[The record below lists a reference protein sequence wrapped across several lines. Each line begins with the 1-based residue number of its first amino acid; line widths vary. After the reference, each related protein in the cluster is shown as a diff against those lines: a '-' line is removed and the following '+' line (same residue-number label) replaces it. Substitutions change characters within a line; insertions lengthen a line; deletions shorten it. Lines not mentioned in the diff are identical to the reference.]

1 MEQIAD
7 QIRIGYADPGLNG
20 LLKAIGE
27 DKGPVDRR
35 FSQGEDFFLH
45 VEPAFTVPHFQVHH
59 DVHVPEPSPAYLKA
73 LTLVMEQVSGL
84 VPQVFKGLT
93 YYFDPTDILRPSFY
107 HVYRIGESL
116 FLYLLR
122 MDLVMKPSSVT
133 VIERATN
140 ETTASYTTHQLFLES
155 IVIPLAEVEKNGER
169 VKSFKVRQTISQTWI
184 GEFGR
189 GYFQQGIWMDADLT
203 KFFSRLFLPADKRIY
218 PYYPFQ
224 CKYKTVCEA
233 LISLDPEGRAA
244 AVPMLHRVLEF
255 LGPVMERIQEEIKSS
270 SFSEELVIYRSLKG
284 QVPQGWYEA
293 WQRVKVERYLN
304 QAEMKE
310 YKIEI

>member
-7 QIRIGYADPGLNG
+7 QIRVGYADPALNG

-27 DKGPVDRR
+27 EQRPFDRR
-35 FSQGEDFFLH
+35 FSQGEEFFLH

-59 DVHVPEPSPAYLKA
+59 DVRVQEPSAEYLKSLA
-73 LTLVMEQVSGL
+73 TVLEQVAQR
-84 VPQVFKGLT
+84 VPQVLKGLT

-107 HVYRIGESL
+107 HIYRIGESL

-122 MDLVMKPSSVT
+122 MDLIMKPSSAA
-133 VIERATN
+133 VIERASN
-140 ETTASYTTHQLFLES
+140 ETTASYTTDQLFLES
-155 IVIPLAEVEKNGER
+155 TVIPLAEVEKNGDR
-169 VKSFKVRQTISQTWI
+169 VKGFRVRQTISQTWI

-224 CKYKTVCEA
+224 CRYKTVCES
-233 LISLDPEGRAA
+233 LITPDIGGREA

-270 SFSEELVIYRSLKG
+270 SFSEDLVIYRSLKG
-284 QVPQGWYEA
+284 QVPQSWYEG
-293 WQRVKVERYLN
+293 WERIKVERYLN

-310 YKIEI
+310 YKIEV